1 MKKLMIVA
9 LMAIVATTAFAGDS
23 PTLKSI
29 LKAKT
34 YAEAESLLKSGLNQ
48 LASPAEKA
56 KAYNKLVDLA
66 LDKFTKEQAVQTS
79 NQMAEQMGQGKV
91 QQFDTLG
98 MYNAVAQAF
107 AAAEECEKYDVMP
120 DAKGKVKPAFHAKN
134 VQRLIGHRLH
144 LINGGIFFQD
154 KKDITSAFKLLS
166 MYVDTHDSALFAEEA
181 AKTPDENLTNMAY
194 YAALFAYQNKD
205 YDNVKKYA
213 NIAKNDEKLA
223 HDAINLKN
231 AAIQSTLQTRQ
242 DSINYVKTLEQ
253 EYAEDTSDELTFG
266 MLLNMYT
273 GLGMDKELSA
283 AVDKKIAEDPKNYTA
298 WAVKGQSA
306 MNAQNFDEAIKCFK
320 NAIEQQENAVVLTFL
335 AACMLDKGATIE
347 DRQSGKGGG
356 LTQAAKDQIRPLYEE
371 AKGYLERASVADPDQ
386 TQARWSYLLETCQY
400 RIDNLK

>member
-9 LMAIVATTAFAGDS
+9 LMAIVASTAFAGDS
-23 PTLKSI
+23 PTLKGI

-66 LDKFTKEQAVQTS
+66 LDKFTKEQAIQIN
-79 NQMAEQMGQGKV
+79 NQMAEQSGQGKV

-107 AAAEECEKYDVMP
+107 TAAEECEKYDVMP
-120 DAKGKVKPAFHAKN
+120 DAKGKVKPAFHAMN
-134 VQRLIGHRLH
+134 VQRLIGHRMH

-154 KKDITSAFKLLS
+154 KHDTSNAFKLLS
-166 MYVDTHDSALFAEEA
+166 MYVDTHDSPLFAQEA

-205 YDNVKKYA
+205 FDNVKKYA
-213 NIAKNDEKLA
+213 NIAKADEKLA
-223 HDAINLKN
+223 KDAVNLKN
-231 AAIQSTLQTRQ
+231 SAIQSTLQTKQ
-242 DSINYVKTLEQ
+242 DSLNYVKNLEV
-253 EYAEDTSDELTFG
+253 EYAENPSDELTFG

-273 GLGMDKELSA
+273 GLGMDKEMKA
-283 AVDKKIAEDPKNYTA
+283 AVDKKIAEDPNNYTA
-298 WAVKGQSA
+298 WAVKGQTA
-306 MNAQNFDEAIKCFK
+306 MNAQEFDEAITCFK
-320 NAIEQQENAVVLTFL
+320 KAIEQQENPVVLTFL
-335 AACMLDKGATIE
+335 AACMLDKGGGIE
-347 DRQSGKGGG
+347 DRQASKAGG

-371 AKGYLERASVADPDQ
+371 AKGYLERASAADPDE
-386 TQARWSYLLETCQY
+386 TQARWSYLLETCNY
-400 RIDNLK
+400 RIENLK

>member
-66 LDKFTKEQAVQTS
+66 LDKFTKEQAIQTS
-79 NQMAEQMGQGKV
+79 NQMAEQYGQGKV

-120 DAKGKVKPAFHAKN
+120 DAKGKVKPVFHAKN

-154 KKDITSAFKLLS
+154 KKDITNAFNLLS
-166 MYVDTHDSALFAEEA
+166 MYVDSHDSPLFAEEA

-213 NIAKNDEKLA
+213 NIAKADEKLS

-242 DSINYVKTLEQ
+242 DSINYVKVLEQ
-253 EYAEDTSDELTFG
+253 EYAEDSSDELSFG

-273 GLGMDKELSA
+273 SLGMDKEMKD
-283 AVDKKIAEDPKNYTA
+283 AVEKKLAEDPENYTA
-298 WAVKGQSA
+298 WAVKGQTA
-306 MNAQNFDEAIKCFK
+306 MNEQNFDEAITCFK
-320 NAIEQQENAVVLTFL
+320 NAIKQQENPVVLTYL
-335 AACMLDKGATIE
+335 AACLLDKGGAVE
-347 DRQSGKGGG
+347 DRQSSKGGG
-356 LTQAAKDQIRPLYEE
+356 LPQAAKDQIRPLYEE
-371 AKGYLERASVADPDQ
+371 AKGYLERAQIADPDQ
-386 TQARWSYLLETCQY
+386 TQSRWSYLLETCNY
-400 RIDNLK
+400 RIDSMK